1 MKVKSC
7 AFVLLA
13 LIVSYAPVAG
23 AQDVEPASTTW
34 SRLVEG
40 TKNFFRGSPN
50 RSARPTA
57 PASQDVPRERA
68 DASGSNG
75 LTDAKAGKSTVK
87 SAATKRKTRK
97 PRRSVSEFMAQE
109 RP

>member
-7 AFVLLA
+7 AFVLFA
-13 LIVSYAPVAG
+13 LIVSCAPVAS
-23 AQDVEPASTTW
+23 AQDVEPASTPW

-50 RSARPTA
+50 RSAKATA
-57 PASQDVPRERA
+57 PREQADSASSKGVP
-68 DASGSNG
+68 DA
-75 LTDAKAGKSTVK
+75 TAGKSGLK
-87 SAATKRKTRK
+87 SAAPKRKTRK
-97 PRRSVSEFMAQE
+97 PRRSVSEYMAQE

>member
-7 AFVLLA
+7 AFVLFA
-13 LIVSYAPVAG
+13 LMVSCAPVAS
-23 AQDVEPASTTW
+23 AQDVEPASTPW

-57 PASQDVPRERA
+57 PPSQDAPREQA
-68 DASGSNG
+68 DTGGSKG
-75 LTDAKAGKSTVK
+75 VTDAKAGKSGVK
-87 SAATKRKTRK
+87 SAAPKRKTRK
-97 PRRSVSEFMAQE
+97 PPRSVSEYMAQE